1 MRPIDDVITQEL
13 TWTRAG
19 ALQRTYELR
28 AGAEVVATVRCAQWW
43 GAHAVVEAGDSHWTF
58 RRVGFW
64 HPRVTVRGVGSET
77 DLATFHARGMGRG
90 MLDLSPTRR
99 FQRVATIFSPT
110 SPIQWTW
117 QQTDGT
123 PLVLIRPYG
132 LMKIRG
138 KVEITPAA
146 AALPELDLLVT
157 LGWYLLPFGWYRLA
171 MLLRGVIE
179 GVQAVDIPPPP

>member
-1 MRPIDDVITQEL
+1 MRSIDDVITQEL

-64 HPRVTVRGVGSET
+64 HPRVTVRVVGSET

-99 FQRVATIFSPT
+99 FQWGPT
-110 SPIQWTW
+110 RFWHRTW
-117 QQTDGT
+117 AWRQIDGT
-123 PLVLIRPYG
+123 PLVHFKIYG
-132 LMKIRG
+132 LIKIEG
-138 KVEITPAA
+138 TVEVGPA
-146 AALPELDLLVT
+146 AALPELDLLVP

-171 MLLRGVIE
+171 MLVWMVLE
-179 GVQAVDIPPPP
+179 AWSWQP

>member
-1 MRPIDDVITQEL
+1 MRPIGDVITQDL

-19 ALQRTYELR
+19 AFQRTYELR

-43 GAHAVVEAGDSHWTF
+43 DTRAVVEAGDSRWTV

-64 HPRVTVRGVGSET
+64 HPRVTVRVVGSET
-77 DLATFHARGMGRG
+77 DLATFYARGMGRG
-90 MLDLSPTRR
+90 MLDLSPARR

-110 SPIQWTW
+110 SSIEWTW
-117 QQTDGT
+117 QQTDAT
-123 PLVLIRPYG
+123 PLVLVRPYG

-138 KVEITPAA
+138 KVEIKPAA
-146 AALPELDLLVT
+146 ATLPELDLLVT

-171 MLLRGVIE
+171 LLLRGVIE
-179 GVQAVDIPPPP
+179 GAQVVDLPP

>member
-1 MRPIDDVITQEL
+1 MPPIGDVSTREL

-19 ALQRTYELR
+19 ALQGTYELR
-28 AGAEVVATVRCAQWW
+28 AGAELVATARGLQWW
-43 GAHAVVEAGDSHWTF
+43 GARAVVEAGDSCWTF

-64 HPRVTVRGVGSET
+64 HPRVTVRVVGSET
-77 DLATFHARGMGRG
+77 DLATFTARGMGRG
-90 MLDLSPTRR
+90 MLDPSPTRR

-110 SPIQWTW
+110 NPIQWTW

-146 AALPELDLLVT
+146 ATLPELDLLVT
-157 LGWYLLPFGWYRLA
+157 LGWYLLPFSWYRLA
-171 MLLRGVIE
+171 ILLRGVIE

>member
-1 MRPIDDVITQEL
+1 MRPIGNVITQEL

-19 ALQRTYELR
+19 TSRRTYELR
-28 AGAEVVATVRCAQWW
+28 AGAEVVATLRYARGW
-43 GAHAVVEAGDSHWTF
+43 GADAVVEAGDSSWTF

-64 HPRVTVRGVGSET
+64 HPRVTVRVVGSET

-99 FQRVATIFSPT
+99 FQRVATIFAPS
-110 SPIQWTW
+110 SPIQWMW
-117 QQTDGT
+117 QQTDAT
-123 PLVLIRPYG
+123 SLVLIRPYG

-138 KVEITPAA
+138 KVEIEPAA

-157 LGWYLLPFGWYRLA
+157 FGWYLLPFGWYRLA
-171 MLLRGVIE
+171 LLLRGVIE
-179 GVQAVDIPPPP
+179 GVQRVDVPPPP

>member
-1 MRPIDDVITQEL
+1 MRPSGDVITEEL

-19 ALQRTYELR
+19 APQRTYELR

-43 GAHAVVEAGDSHWTF
+43 GAPAVVEAGDSCWTF

-64 HPRVTVRGVGSET
+64 HPRVTVRVVGSET

-99 FQRVATIFSPT
+99 FQRVATIFSP
-110 SPIQWTW
+110 SSSIQWTW
-117 QQTDGT
+117 QQSDGT

-146 AALPELDLLVT
+146 AALPA
-157 LGWYLLPFGWYRLA
+157 LGLWR
-171 MLLRGVIE
+171 
-179 GVQAVDIPPPP
+179 

>member
-43 GAHAVVEAGDSHWTF
+43 GACAVVEAGDSCWTF

-123 PLVLIRPYG
+123 PLVLVRPYG

-138 KVEITPAA
+138 KVEIKPAA
-146 AALPELDLLVT
+146 AALPELDLLLT

-171 MLLRGVIE
+171 LLVRGVIE
-179 GVQAVDIPPPP
+179 GAQAVDVPPPP